1 MTAEQRDSRW
11 NFRVKAQSDALVR
24 EAATCQAA
32 GTMCSS
38 CGPGVTLP
46 LRHRSPQNAR
56 TEIETYWNQRS
67 PEIVHSLAWLTG
79 MHADSSNAKVPALLV
94 GTIEAS
100 PGDNVSGRCQVNVT
114 PDLVA
119 SCSTI

>member
-1 MTAEQRDSRW
+1 MRALG
-11 NFRVKAQSDALVR
+11 FLVVFAQDLSHQFAPFFITFHPDVS
-24 EAATCQAA
+24 QACPK
-32 GTMCSS
+32 TMA
-38 CGPGVTLP
+38 PETQVD
-46 LRHRSPQNAR
+46 R

-79 MHADSSNAKVPALLV
+79 MHADSSNARVPALLV

-100 PGDNVSGRCQVNVT
+100 AGDSVSGRGQVNVT
-114 PDLVA
+114 PERMA

>member
-1 MTAEQRDSRW
+1 VVI
-11 NFRVKAQSDALVR
+11 FAQGLSHQFASFFIAFHPDVS
-24 EAATCQAA
+24 QACPKTRA
-32 GTMCSS
+32 PETQ
-38 CGPGVTLP
+38 VD
-46 LRHRSPQNAR
+46 R

-79 MHADSSNAKVPALLV
+79 MHADSSNARVPALLV

-100 PGDNVSGRCQVNVT
+100 AGDSVSGRGQVNVT
-114 PDLVA
+114 PEWMV